1 MMKSLQKIIIR
12 SILLA
17 ATIAFTLLCLNI
29 LFIIQWLMHQ
39 PQDLNPSNSQLLEI
53 SNGLT
58 VSDNGFILSAE
69 SEALVNQLFSFAF
82 LIDPSGRVVW
92 EMNKPDELPDSY
104 SINDVASFSRWYLND
119 YPVWVWQNP
128 QGLLVF
134 GNQPG
139 SYWRYNLG
147 MPEVIIGHIPENILY
162 ALILNVIAAFC
173 LAILLG
179 IWLYRKLNPLS
190 RGIADLSSGKVIELS
205 TRGITA
211 ELSKNLNHTSQ
222 ILNEQDQRLK
232 KRDLTRTQ
240 WIAGISHDIR
250 TPLSMILGYASDLEN
265 NLDSSHSKQAH
276 IICEKTLEIKNLIE
290 NLNLASKLE
299 YELQPIHY
307 ESVLFAPLLREVAA
321 DFINQGLPDQYEMS
335 LIIDAKS
342 ESFSLSG
349 DRQLLKRMILNL
361 LQNATCHNPDGC
373 DIEICFEIKNE
384 NALFT
389 LSDNGQGF
397 AKDTL
402 KQLNTPFTNAP
413 LEKHGLGLIIVR
425 QIVKA
430 HGGFIHFENRSGAYI
445 SIQF

>member
-1 MMKSLQKIIIR
+1 MKSLQKIIIR

-17 ATIAFTLLCLNI
+17 ATIAFALLCLNI
-29 LFIIQWLMHQ
+29 FFFIQWLIHQ
-39 PQDLNPSNSQLLEI
+39 PQDLSPSNGQLHEI

-58 VSDNGFILSAE
+58 LSDNGFILNPE

-82 LIDPSGRVVW
+82 LIDPSGSVVW
-92 EMNKPDELPDSY
+92 EMNKPEELPDTY
-104 SINDVASFSRWYLND
+104 TLNDVASFSRWYLND

-162 ALILNVIAAFC
+162 ALILNLIAAFC

-211 ELSKNLNHTSQ
+211 ELSKNLNQTSQ

-265 NLDSSHSKQAH
+265 NLDTYQSEQAR
-276 IICEKTLEIKNLIE
+276 IICQKTLEIKNLIE

-299 YELQPIHY
+299 YEMQPIHY
-307 ESVLFAPLLREVAA
+307 EKVYFSPLLREVAA
-321 DFINQGLPDQYEMS
+321 EFINQGLPDRYEVS
-335 LIIDAKS
+335 LKIDAES
-342 ESFSLSG
+342 ESFSLFG

-361 LQNATCHNPDGC
+361 LQNAAFHNPDGC
-373 DIEICFEIKNE
+373 LIEICFIIKDDNG
-384 NALFT
+384 LFT
-389 LSDNGQGF
+389 LSDNGKGF
-397 AKDTL
+397 DDDTL
-402 KQLNTPFTNAP
+402 KQLNTPFTSVP

-445 SIQF
+445 NIQF